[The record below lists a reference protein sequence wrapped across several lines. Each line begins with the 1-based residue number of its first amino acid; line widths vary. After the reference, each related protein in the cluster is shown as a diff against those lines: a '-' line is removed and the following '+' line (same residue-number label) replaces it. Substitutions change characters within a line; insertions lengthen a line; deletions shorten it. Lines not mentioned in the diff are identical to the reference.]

1 LQFIRIEGEK
11 EMKFPKLETERLV
24 LRELTLLDAETMFR
38 YFSKESVIRYFG
50 MDSFE
55 NIEQAKATIQTFK
68 NRYEEGS
75 VFRWGIEKKGTDQLI
90 GTCGFHLI
98 NNHHKRAEIGYELD
112 DIYWGQG
119 YASEAL
125 QAILSYGFETLQ
137 LIRIAAVVYVENKA
151 SQKLL
156 KKAGFQEEGLLRKH
170 MIQNGVAHDT
180 ILYSL
185 LKEEWKKR

>member
-1 LQFIRIEGEK
+1 MQFIRIEGEK
-11 EMKFPKLETERLV
+11 EMEFPKLETERLL

-55 NIEQAKATIQTFK
+55 NIEQAKTTIQTFK
-68 NRYEEGS
+68 NRYEEGT
-75 VFRWGIEKKGTDQLI
+75 VFRWGIEKKGTGQLI

-98 NNHHKRAEIGYELD
+98 NKHHKRAEIGYELD
-112 DIYWGQG
+112 DTYWRQG
-119 YASEAL
+119 YATEAL
-125 QAILSYGFETLQ
+125 QAILGYGFETLQ

-156 KKAGFQEEGLLRKH
+156 SKAGFQEEGLLRKH

-185 LKEEWKKR
+185 LKEEWKK

>member
-1 LQFIRIEGEK
+1 MQFIRIEGEK
-11 EMKFPKLETERLV
+11 EMEFPKLETERLQ
-24 LRELTLLDAETMFR
+24 LRELTLLDAETMFH

-55 NIEQAKATIQTFK
+55 NIEQAKTTIQTFK
-68 NRYEEGS
+68 TRYEEGT
-75 VFRWGIEKKGTDQLI
+75 VFRWGIEKKGTGQLI

-98 NNHHKRAEIGYELD
+98 NKHHKRAEIGYELD
-112 DIYWGQG
+112 DTYWGQG
-119 YASEAL
+119 YATEAL
-125 QAILSYGFETLQ
+125 QAMLGYGFETLQ

-156 KKAGFQEEGLLRKH
+156 SKAGFQEEGLLRKH

-185 LKEEWKKR
+185 LKEEWKK

>member
-1 LQFIRIEGEK
+1 MG
-11 EMKFPKLETERLV
+11 FPKLETERLF
-24 LRELTLLDAETMFR
+24 LRELTLLDAETIFQ

-50 MDSFE
+50 MDSFQ
-55 NIEQAKATIQTFK
+55 NIEQAKTMIQTFK

-75 VFRWGIEKKGTDQLI
+75 VFRWGIEKKGTGQLI

-112 DIYWGQG
+112 DTYWGQG
-119 YASEAL
+119 YALEAL
-125 QAILSYGFETLQ
+125 QAILAYGFEILQ

-156 KKAGFQEEGLLRKH
+156 IKA
-170 MIQNGVAHDT
+170 
-180 ILYSL
+180 
-185 LKEEWKKR
+185 

>member
-1 LQFIRIEGEK
+1 MG
-11 EMKFPKLETERLV
+11 FPRLETERLQ

-55 NIEQAKATIQTFK
+55 NIEQAKTTIQTFK

-75 VFRWGIEKKGTDQLI
+75 VFRWGIEKKGTGQLI

-112 DIYWGQG
+112 DTYWGQG

-125 QAILSYGFETLQ
+125 QAILTYGFETLQ
-137 LIRIAAVVYVENKA
+137 LIR
-151 SQKLL
+151 
-156 KKAGFQEEGLLRKH
+156 
-170 MIQNGVAHDT
+170 VAM
-180 ILYSL
+180 LYM
-185 LKEEWKKR
+185 

>member
-1 LQFIRIEGEK
+1 MG
-11 EMKFPKLETERLV
+11 FPKLETERLR

-50 MDSFE
+50 MDSFQ
-55 NIEQAKATIQTFK
+55 NIEQAKTTIQTFK
-68 NRYEEGS
+68 IVMKKEVYFAGELR
-75 VFRWGIEKKGTDQLI
+75 KGTGQLI

-98 NNHHKRAEIGYELD
+98 NNHHRRAEIGYELD
-112 DIYWGQG
+112 DTYWGQG

-125 QAILSYGFETLQ
+125 QAILAYGFETLQ

-151 SQKLL
+151 SQQLL
-156 KKAGFQEEGLLRKH
+156 IKAGFQEEGLLRKH

-185 LKEEWKKR
+185 LKEEWKK

>member
-1 LQFIRIEGEK
+1 MG
-11 EMKFPKLETERLV
+11 FPKLETERLQ

-55 NIEQAKATIQTFK
+55 NIEQAKTTIQTFK
-68 NRYEEGS
+68 NRYEEGN
-75 VFRWGIEKKGTDQLI
+75 VFRWGIEKKGTGQLI

-112 DIYWGQG
+112 DTYWGQG

-125 QAILSYGFETLQ
+125 QAILAYGFETLQ

-156 KKAGFQEEGLLRKH
+156 SKAGFQEEGLLRKH
-170 MIQNGVAHDT
+170 MIQNGKIVTH
-180 ILYSL
+180 L
-185 LKEEWKKR
+185 L

>member
-1 LQFIRIEGEK
+1 MG
-11 EMKFPKLETERLV
+11 FPKLETERLL

-55 NIEQAKATIQTFK
+55 NIEQAKTTIQTFRK
-68 NRYEEGS
+68 RYEEGG

-98 NNHHKRAEIGYELD
+98 NSHHKRAEIGYELD
-112 DIYWGQG
+112 DTYWGQG

-125 QAILSYGFETLQ
+125 QAILTYGFETLDF
-137 LIRIAAVVYVENKA
+137 IRLAAVVYVENEA
-151 SQKLL
+151 SCNLL
-156 KKAGFQEEGLLRKH
+156 KKAGFQEEGLLRKY
-170 MIQNGVAHDT
+170 MIQNDVAHDT
-180 ILYSL
+180 VLYSL
-185 LKEEWKKR
+185 LKEDWKK

>member
-1 LQFIRIEGEK
+1 
-11 EMKFPKLETERLV
+11 MKRKCISLGN
-24 LRELTLLDAETMFR
+24 RE
-38 YFSKESVIRYFG
+38 
-50 MDSFE
+50 
-55 NIEQAKATIQTFK
+55 
-68 NRYEEGS
+68 
-75 VFRWGIEKKGTDQLI
+75 KGTGQLI

-112 DIYWGQG
+112 DTYWGQG

-125 QAILSYGFETLQ
+125 QAILAYGFETLQ

-156 KKAGFQEEGLLRKH
+156 SKAGFQEEGLLRKH

-185 LKEEWKKR
+185 LKEEWKK

>member
-1 LQFIRIEGEK
+1 MG
-11 EMKFPKLETERLV
+11 FPKLETERLQ
-24 LRELTLLDAETMFR
+24 LRELTLLDAEAMFR

-55 NIEQAKATIQTFK
+55 NIEQAKTTIQTFK
-68 NRYEEGS
+68 NRYEEGT
-75 VFRWGIEKKGTDQLI
+75 VFRWGIEKKGTGQLI

-98 NNHHKRAEIGYELD
+98 NHHHKRAEIGYELD
-112 DIYWGQG
+112 DTYWGKG
-119 YASEAL
+119 YATEAL
-125 QAILSYGFETLQ
+125 QAILTYGFETLQ

-156 KKAGFQEEGLLRKH
+156 SKAGFQEEGLLRKH

-185 LKEEWKKR
+185 LKEEWKK

>member
-1 LQFIRIEGEK
+1 MQFIRIEGEK
-11 EMKFPKLETERLV
+11 EMGFPKLETERLL
-24 LRELTLLDAETMFR
+24 LRELTLLDAEAMFR

-55 NIEQAKATIQTFK
+55 NIEQAKTTIQTFK

-75 VFRWGIEKKGTDQLI
+75 VFRWGIEKKGSGQLI

-112 DIYWGQG
+112 DTYWEKG

-125 QAILSYGFETLQ
+125 QAILTYGFESLQ

-185 LKEEWKKR
+185 LKEEWQK

>member
-1 LQFIRIEGEK
+1 MG
-11 EMKFPKLETERLV
+11 FPKLETERLF
-24 LRELTLLDAETMFR
+24 LRELTLLDAETMFQ

-50 MDSFE
+50 MDSFK
-55 NIEQAKATIQTFK
+55 ILSKRKQRFK
-68 NRYEEGS
+68 RSKIVMKRAVYFAGESRKRTG
-75 VFRWGIEKKGTDQLI
+75 QLI

-112 DIYWGQG
+112 DTYWGQG
-119 YASEAL
+119 YALEAL
-125 QAILSYGFETLQ
+125 QAILAYGFEILQ

-156 KKAGFQEEGLLRKH
+156 IKAGFQEEGLLRKH

-185 LKEEWKKR
+185 LKEEWKK

>member
-1 LQFIRIEGEK
+1 MG
-11 EMKFPKLETERLV
+11 FPKLETERLR
-24 LRELTLLDAETMFR
+24 LRELTLLDAETLFQ

-55 NIEQAKATIQTFK
+55 NIEQAKTTIQTFK

-75 VFRWGIEKKGTDQLI
+75 VFRWGIEKKGTGQLI

-112 DIYWGQG
+112 DTYWGQG
-119 YASEAL
+119 YATEAL
-125 QAILSYGFETLQ
+125 QAILTYGFETLQ
-137 LIRIAAVVYVENKA
+137 LIRVAAVVYVENKA

-156 KKAGFQEEGLLRKH
+156 SKAGFQEE
-170 MIQNGVAHDT
+170 
-180 ILYSL
+180 
-185 LKEEWKKR
+185 

>member
-1 LQFIRIEGEK
+1 MG
-11 EMKFPKLETERLV
+11 FPKLETERLF
-24 LRELTLLDAETMFR
+24 LRELTLLDAETMFQ

-50 MDSFE
+50 MDSFQ
-55 NIEQAKATIQTFK
+55 NIEQAKTTIQTFK

-75 VFRWGIEKKGTDQLI
+75 VFRWGVEKKDGPLI

-112 DIYWGQG
+112 DTYWGQG
-119 YASEAL
+119 YALERL
-125 QAILSYGFETLQ
+125 QRILNYGFEILQ

-156 KKAGFQEEGLLRKH
+156 IKAGFQEEGLLRKH

-185 LKEEWKKR
+185 LKEEWKK

>member
-1 LQFIRIEGEK
+1 MG
-11 EMKFPKLETERLV
+11 FPKLETERLQ

-55 NIEQAKATIQTFK
+55 NIEQAKTTIQTFK
-68 NRYEEGS
+68 TRYEEGS
-75 VFRWGIEKKGTDQLI
+75 VFRWGIEKKGTGQLI

-98 NNHHKRAEIGYELD
+98 NKHHKRAEIGYELD
-112 DIYWGQG
+112 DTYWGQG
-119 YASEAL
+119 YATEAL
-125 QAILSYGFETLQ
+125 QAILGYGFETLQ

-156 KKAGFQEEGLLRKH
+156 SKAGFQEEGLLRKH

-185 LKEEWKKR
+185 LKEEWKK